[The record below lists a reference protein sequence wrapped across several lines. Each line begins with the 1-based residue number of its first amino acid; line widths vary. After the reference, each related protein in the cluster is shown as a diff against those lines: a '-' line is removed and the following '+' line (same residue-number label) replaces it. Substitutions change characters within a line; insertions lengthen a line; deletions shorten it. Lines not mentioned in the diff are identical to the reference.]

1 MEKRKQEIIA
11 EQKAKIKAAISDS
24 DDSDN
29 DVPAKQ
35 LVAAK
40 TKPAKPKQDPYK
52 YFM

>member
-29 DVPAKQ
+29 DVPCQATSGRQ
-35 LVAAK
+35 NEAGQAEARSL
-40 TKPAKPKQDPYK
+40 
-52 YFM
+52 